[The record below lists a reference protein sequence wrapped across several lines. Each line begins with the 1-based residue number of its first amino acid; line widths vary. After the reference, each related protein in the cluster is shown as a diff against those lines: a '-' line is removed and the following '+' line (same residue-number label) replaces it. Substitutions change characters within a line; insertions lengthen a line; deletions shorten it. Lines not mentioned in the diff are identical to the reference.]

1 LLIRKA
7 RAVVVA
13 HCWCP
18 IAPCPPKS
26 TVISAARLPKAGR
39 VPGPLSH
46 GVAVGFVQ
54 GGGDPCHAGVG
65 PADGDLPVSGA
76 EAGEQVMGEFGGQA
90 AQAAGADADEFA
102 VAVGGQG
109 VAGSVAGG
117 EGGVE
122 DDGAG
127 SAGPTA
133 IATTWVPDR
142 QIP

>member
-1 LLIRKA
+1 
-7 RAVVVA
+7 
-13 HCWCP
+13 
-18 IAPCPPKS
+18 
-26 TVISAARLPKAGR
+26 
-39 VPGPLSH
+39 
-46 GVAVGFVQ
+46 
-54 GGGDPCHAGVG
+54 VG

-117 EGGVE
+117 EGGGGVE

>member
-1 LLIRKA
+1 
-7 RAVVVA
+7 VT

-117 EGGVE
+117 EGGGGVE